1 MENFI
6 KKDKRIIS
14 ISFLIGIVISV
25 VLGAAFSKV
34 YADRTQKKI
43 AENVIRFHVI
53 ANSDSETDQALKLK
67 VRDSVIACLNDKLE
81 GCTDRDESRRIIEEN
96 LDDIEAAAK
105 DTVEAEGY
113 IYDVK
118 AEICTDTFP
127 LRQYGEVRLPSGD
140 YEALKVSIG
149 AAEGHNW
156 WCVVY
161 PPLCFVDAAQGD
173 VSEKSQ
179 ERLIKAVDS
188 DITVVSDDIVPEFKF
203 KVVELWQNFEHRN
216 DSYAVKP

>member
-1 MENFI
+1 MVNII
-6 KKDKRIIS
+6 KKDKKIIS
-14 ISFLIGIVISV
+14 MSFLIGIAISIAI
-25 VLGAAFSKV
+25 GAVFSKA
-34 YADRTQKKI
+34 YADRTQKRI

-53 ANSDSETDQALKLK
+53 ANSDRETDQELKLK
-67 VRDSVIACLNDKLE
+67 VRDSIIGYLNDKLE
-81 GCTDRDESRRIIEEN
+81 GCSDRNDSRKIIEEN
-96 LDDIEAAAK
+96 LDEIEQVAQE
-105 DTVEAEGY
+105 TVRSEGY

-127 LRQYGEVRLPSGD
+127 LRQYGDVRLPSGD

-161 PPLCFVDAAQGD
+161 PPLCFVDAACGE

-179 ERLIKAVDS
+179 ERLIAAAGS

-203 KVVELWQNFEHRN
+203 KVVEMWQSFEHRN